1 MANRR
6 IYVFRHESQLE
17 FKASPVMLAPLQ
29 RKRYGDNFVTKKAA
43 SLTIVALLL
52 ITTLFVFSQTSSQF
66 PELDKNGKPV
76 FPRPMPHVVYSPTD
90 LAHSAVVLP
99 ASIGGATPNTSI
111 IRLGDVTKMTV
122 FASCTQNFDLVM
134 SVYTADDQGQ
144 SSPNFILYNSYV
156 IATNMASGAQQA
168 FLASELAPNVT
179 SGTLATTVRLP
190 QLAVSFFEK
199 NDVATAGT
207 CTDRVIVGY

>member
-1 MANRR
+1 MNKKPL
-6 IYVFRHESQLE
+6 Y
-17 FKASPVMLAPLQ
+17 LAIL
-29 RKRYGDNFVTKKAA
+29 
-43 SLTIVALLL
+43 ALLS

-76 FPRPMPHVVYSPTD
+76 LPRPMPHLAYSPTD
-90 LAHSAVVLP
+90 LAHSGVALP

-111 IRLGDVTKMTV
+111 IRVGDATKITV
-122 FASCTQNFDLVM
+122 FTSCTQNFDLVM

-144 SSPNFILYNSYV
+144 SNPNFVLYNSYV

-168 FLASELAPNVT
+168 FLATELAPTVT
-179 SGTLATTVRLP
+179 SGTLGAPMRLP

-199 NDVATAGT
+199 NDVATAGA

>member
-1 MANRR
+1 MYFSFTSQSKNRA
-6 IYVFRHESQLE
+6 LLAT
-17 FKASPVMLAPLQ
+17 ASPANQ
-29 RKRYGDNFVTKKAA
+29 RIQEITVNERILY
-43 SLTIVALLL
+43 VALLAL
-52 ITTLFVFSQTSSQF
+52 LCVTTLLVFSQTSSQF

-76 FPRPMPHVVYSPTD
+76 LPRPMPHLVYSPAD
-90 LAHSAVVLP
+90 LAHSAVALP

-111 IRLGDVTKMTV
+111 IRVGDATKMAV
-122 FASCTQNFDLVM
+122 LASCTQNFDLVM

-144 SSPNFILYNSYV
+144 SNPNFILYNSYI
-156 IATNMASGAQQA
+156 IATNIASGAQQA
-168 FLASELAPNVT
+168 YIATELAPTIT
-179 SGTLATTVRLP
+179 SGTLGAPVRLP